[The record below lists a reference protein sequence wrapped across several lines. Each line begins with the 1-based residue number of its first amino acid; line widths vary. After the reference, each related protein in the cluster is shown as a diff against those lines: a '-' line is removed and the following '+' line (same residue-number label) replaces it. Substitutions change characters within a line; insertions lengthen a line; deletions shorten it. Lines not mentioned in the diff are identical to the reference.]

1 MPYDRDLDECL
12 FSKVWEDENDR
23 LTVSIFSYN
32 NGQKKLQIS
41 RESKN
46 AQGELRFAKMGR
58 LTKVEAEA
66 ILPFIQEAVA
76 QMN

>member
-66 ILPFIQEAVA
+66 LLPFIQEAVT
-76 QMN
+76 QMD